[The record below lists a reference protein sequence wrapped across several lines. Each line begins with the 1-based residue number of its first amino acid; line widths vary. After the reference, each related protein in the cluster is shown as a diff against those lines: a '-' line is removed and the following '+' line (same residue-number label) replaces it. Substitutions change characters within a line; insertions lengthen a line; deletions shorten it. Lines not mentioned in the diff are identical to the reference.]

1 MACVNYRTAWHGK
14 GMGTAWAQHAMCES
28 ALSVC
33 KCPSEEAEFLTQPCS
48 YISLN
53 GLHIHNFNHR
63 SILKADNNEEWFDY
77 HDRKRVT
84 THAMVEILIRNRATG
99 SSPT

>member
-1 MACVNYRTAWHGK
+1 
-14 GMGTAWAQHAMCES
+14 MGTAWARHAICES

-33 KCPSEEAEFLTQPCS
+33 KCPSKEAEFLTQPRP
-48 YISLN
+48 YILLN
-53 GLHIHNFNHR
+53 VLHIYNFNHT
-63 SILKADNNEEWFDY
+63 SILKADNNEERFDY

-99 SSPT
+99 SSAT